1 VSFSLNIRLF
11 AFKQVSIASPVSIIR
26 IISKVYMSEVGFGG
40 YIIFK
45 INIGTSFSLRV
56 KISLIKSMY

>member
-1 VSFSLNIRLF
+1 
-11 AFKQVSIASPVSIIR
+11 VSIASPVSIIR

-40 YIIFK
+40 YILFK
-45 INIGTSFSLRV
+45 INSGTSFSLRV